1 MKLTKNLYFF
11 SEKGMM
17 DCNTYVIKDRS
28 SLLIDPGLTQFLPAL
43 IEDMQ
48 RDGIDPKDI
57 ELIANTHL
65 HGDHCWAND
74 AFKKLSGAEILLHPA
89 QKNFGQAAAVQTS
102 QFFGVSAVEFTEDR
116 LMDNDKLNLGETEIE
131 LIPSP
136 GHSPDSICYYLR
148 DDKVLICGDV
158 IFSQNTGRVDLPGGG
173 TDQLK
178 ASIERLS
185 QLDIEYLLPGHMN
198 IVTGRENVKNN
209 FDFIKKY
216 VLGNL

>member
-74 AFKKLSGAEILLHPA
+74 AFKKLSGAEILLHPV
-89 QKNFGQAAAVQTS
+89 QKQFGQAAAVQTS
-102 QFFGVSAVEFTEDR
+102 QFFGVSAVEFSEDR

-185 QLDIEYLLPGHMN
+185 QLDIEYLLPGHMD

>member
-1 MKLTKNLYFF
+1 
-11 SEKGMM
+11 M
-17 DCNTYVIKDRS
+17 DCNSYVIKDNQ

-43 IEDMQ
+43 IEEMH

-57 ELIANTHL
+57 KLIANTHL

-74 AFKKLSGAEILLHPA
+74 AFKQLSGAEILMHPA
-89 QKNFGQAAAVQTS
+89 QKQFGQAAAVQTS
-102 QFFGVSAVEFTEDR
+102 QFFGVSAVEFSEDR

-136 GHSPDSICYYLR
+136 GHSPDSICYYLPNE
-148 DDKVLICGDV
+148 KVLICGDV
-158 IFSQNTGRVDLPGGG
+158 IFSQNTGRVDLPGGIA
-173 TDQLK
+173 DQLK

-198 IVTGRENVKNN
+198 IVTGKENVKNN

-216 VLGNL
+216 VLGYL

>member
-17 DCNTYVIKDRS
+17 DCNTYVIKDNQ

-43 IEDMQ
+43 IEEMQ
-48 RDGIDPKDI
+48 RDGIDPKEI
-57 ELIANTHL
+57 KLIANTHL

-74 AFKKLSGAEILLHPA
+74 AFKKLSGAEILLHPV
-89 QKNFGQAAAVQTS
+89 QKQFGQAAAVQTS
-102 QFFGVSAVEFTEDR
+102 QFFGVSAVEFSEDR
-116 LMDNDKLNLGETEIE
+116 LMDNDKLSLGETEVE

-136 GHSPDSICYYLR
+136 GHSPDSICYYCPN
-148 DDKVLICGDV
+148 DKVLICGDV

-173 TDQLK
+173 ADQLK
-178 ASIERLS
+178 ASIEKLS
-185 QLDIEYLLPGHMN
+185 QLDIEYLLPGHMD
-198 IVTGRENVKNN
+198 IVVGKENVKNN
-209 FDFIKKY
+209 FEFVKKY